1 MGKRKKVYPD
11 ICHEKQR
18 EVLDLMMDLYG
29 DDADVILNALHEMS
43 ARVAIMA
50 GVEPEQYAA
59 GMKHHW
65 DYLVEQINAAAGAH

>member
-1 MGKRKKVYPD
+1 MAKRKKVYPD
-11 ICHEKQR
+11 VCHDKQN
-18 EVLDLMMDLYG
+18 EVLQFMIELYG

-43 ARVAIMA
+43 ARVAITS

-65 DYLVEQINAAAGAH
+65 DFLVERINAGAH